1 MKPKGEESVALSG
14 ALPAPDLG
22 DDDDY
27 DGTEADSAFLPA
39 VPAPLSPMSPV
50 EESVDDD
57 DDGDGGGGAG
67 GEERRAK
74 LAARRALLTRVAAL
88 VGVVSVE
95 LYVSAMV
102 GPALYNL
109 MQEDAVGSGEP
120 QLMPTLGVFA
130 LLTLAVLLLVVA
142 LAKPQAA
149 GAKPWPPPLVKLA
162 GSTTL
167 GCYVLHM
174 YFTLPLSLIADGFAA
189 IPGAIGYGVGAAVQL
204 ILLLALPLAFQ
215 LTIGAGF
222 HRLLMLELKIC
233 FKGLAK
239 LAALW
244 QRAAAKICL
253 CSDPRNCRRTKTTPR
268 RTSSGSSW
276 A

>member
-1 MKPKGEESVALSG
+1 M
-14 ALPAPDLG
+14 
-22 DDDDY
+22 
-27 DGTEADSAFLPA
+27 
-39 VPAPLSPMSPV
+39 
-50 EESVDDD
+50 DDD

-74 LAARRALLTRVAAL
+74 LAARRAAHAGSGARRRRVRR
-88 VGVVSVE
+88 

-102 GPALYNL
+102 GPALYPHA
-109 MQEDAVGSGEP
+109 EDAVGSGEP

-244 QRAAAKICL
+244 QRVAAKICL
-253 CSDPRNCRRTKTTPR
+253 CSDPRNCRHTRRRR
-268 RTSSGSSW
+268 RTSAARAGREDL
-276 A
+276 AAHNLLLPLV